1 MVNEHARSDQGI
13 SPKSKSVSSA
23 RARRQALF
31 DEPLLL
37 EGEDP
42 AAYDDLLGEV
52 RAAVK
57 PADIIDEMF
66 TVDVVSLHWEVLRWR
81 RLKLSMIRNRV
92 LEMLEKFLREEFPD
106 DLYRD
111 YFVDDLAETLEVN
124 LPEDQAASAQTLAR
138 QYARNEEHAV
148 DEVYDILQGLSLEK
162 IANRAR
168 DRKLKEL
175 MRDYAR
181 RESGAVAL
189 IDELLIGA
197 GKSIDDLVAEALV
210 RALDYVERMDHLTA
224 IAESRRN
231 ASLREID
238 RRRPLL
244 AEMLRSSLQ
253 QIESHELEVIET
265 MPAKGEKRRDE

>member
-1 MVNEHARSDQGI
+1 
-13 SPKSKSVSSA
+13 
-23 RARRQALF
+23 
-31 DEPLLL
+31 
-37 EGEDP
+37 
-42 AAYDDLLGEV
+42 
-52 RAAVK
+52 
-57 PADIIDEMF
+57 
-66 TVDVVSLHWEVLRWR
+66 
-81 RLKLSMIRNRV
+81 
-92 LEMLEKFLREEFPD
+92 MLEKFLREELPD

-124 LPEDQAASAQTLAR
+124 LPEDQAASALTLAR

-162 IANRAR
+162 IANGAR

-244 AEMLRSSLQ
+244 AEMLRSSVQ